1 MISHKSKIDPVTDSV
16 QQPLWFMLIAVP
28 FFFGALT
35 YLVGSFPMKVIAF
48 QYVGAALAILGGLF
62 SFRMNYRPSLLAKTL
77 VFICIGL
84 MLLIIT
90 IRSFHY
96 MFPSFQMFWSILIII
111 SFAFA
116 YLSPALNKRLAHNI
130 RSSFL
135 APKSRLGKKLSS
147 IATFIAPIIGTM
159 AAMFGLITAR
169 NNMIMFQA
177 VFVGVL
183 AWLWGVSLPFSTR
196 ALYSKEENEL

>member
-1 MISHKSKIDPVTDSV
+1 MSHKSKIDPTTGSV
-16 QQPLWFMLIAVP
+16 RQPFWLILFAAP
-28 FFFGALT
+28 FLFGVLA
-35 YLVGSFPMKVIAF
+35 YLVGSFPMKVITF
-48 QYVGAALAILGGLF
+48 QYVGAALAIFGGL
-62 SFRMNYRPSLLAKTL
+62 SLYWMNFRPSLLAKSF
-77 VFICIGL
+77 VFVCIGL
-84 MLLIIT
+84 MLLLIT

-96 MFPSFQMFWSILIII
+96 MFPSFQVFWSILIII